1 MQQTI
6 YMQIAQEHGMSVT
19 TLAAAWSKHWDFV
32 ASTIIG
38 ARTAEQLDE
47 SLKALD
53 ITLVMRLYK
62 LVKKSSTR
70 DNVSYGINYLL
81 SFNIVEVI

>member
-1 MQQTI
+1 MKKRFINDKTLAATAR

-53 ITLVMRLYK
+53 ITLSDEIIQAC
-62 LVKKSSTR
+62 KK
-70 DNVSYGINYLL
+70 VQEEIMYPMG
-81 SFNIVEVI
+81 

>member
-1 MQQTI
+1 MKNRFINDKTLAATAR
-6 YMQIAQEHGMSVT
+6 YMQIAQEYGMSVT

-38 ARTAEQLDE
+38 VRTAEQLDE

-53 ITLVMRLYK
+53 ITLSDEIIQACKQVQKEIMYPM
-62 LVKKSSTR
+62 
-70 DNVSYGINYLL
+70 G
-81 SFNIVEVI
+81 

>member
-1 MQQTI
+1 
-6 YMQIAQEHGMSVT
+6 MSIT

-53 ITLVMRLYK
+53 ITLSDEIIQAC
-62 LVKKSSTR
+62 KK
-70 DNVSYGINYLL
+70 VQEEIMYPMG
-81 SFNIVEVI
+81 